1 MSQKRFIRI
10 GVLASILICGLLIS
24 CGPSQTTT
32 PVVIRETVIVE
43 VTKEVVITA
52 TPEPSSTPTPGP
64 PAIFEDDFESG
75 EGDWHIES
83 DTWGYVKVQ
92 DGEYV
97 LHLNTPESY
106 YFGGNPNLND
116 LNDYVM
122 DFDTEFISGPLDAAF
137 AIEFSYE
144 DDDNYLGIGFDASGY
159 TNFFSYI
166 QGEHYQLVPWTKNDA
181 LNIGNT
187 TNHIRLVVE
196 GIQIS
201 FYANNKLLYSMPVEF
216 STRGWFYFSIYTW
229 DEGDATWS
237 VDNVKVTE
245 L

>member
-1 MSQKRFIRI
+1 MRTVHIY
-10 GVLASILICGLLIS
+10 ILLFLFLVSS

-64 PAIFEDDFESG
+64 PVIFEDDFESG
-75 EGDWHIES
+75 EGDWHLES

-92 DGEYV
+92 DGGYV
-97 LHLNTPESY
+97 LNLNTSESY
-106 YFGGNPNLND
+106 YYGGNPNLNYLD
-116 LNDYVM
+116 DYVM
-122 DFDTEFISGPLDAAF
+122 DFDTELISGPLDSAF
-137 AIEFSYE
+137 TVEFNYK
-144 DDDNYLGIGFDASGY
+144 DDDNYLGIGFDAQGY
-159 TNFFSYI
+159 ANFFSI
-166 QGEHYQLVPWTKNDA
+166 RLGEHFVLLPWTKYDA
-181 LNIGNT
+181 LNIGNA
-187 TNHIRLVVE
+187 TNHIRLVIE
-196 GIQIS
+196 GIQVS
-201 FYANNKLLYSMPVEF
+201 FYGNNELLFSMPVEY
-216 STRGWFYFSIYTW
+216 SPRGFFYFSIYTW